1 LGAVEEEGTAE
12 GNGVRFKKAPRIRCN
27 VFDLCFV
34 TGLTYFLEGKA
45 KVEGK
50 AKGGGTVRKVLLL
63 AALAMVATLVLSAP
77 VIAQDEWDCP
87 DLSEAEEQ
95 AVFNADRSDP
105 NGLDENDNGVPCE
118 EDTTDNG
125 SYEAPTDDSTPTPE
139 PTTVEPT
146 TVEPTTTTPTAGA
159 DDAQYKT
166 ASPTITALP
175 ETGGSVSV
183 AAAMIPLALLVGGGL
198 LAFGI
203 VRRG

>member
-1 LGAVEEEGTAE
+1 L
-12 GNGVRFKKAPRIRCN
+12 
-27 VFDLCFV
+27 
-34 TGLTYFLEGKA
+34 
-45 KVEGK
+45 
-50 AKGGGTVRKVLLL
+50 RKVLLL
-63 AALAMVATLVLSAP
+63 AALAMVATLVFAP
-77 VIAQDEWDCP
+77 AALTQTDLDCG
-87 DLSEAEEQ
+87 DLSEAEEA
-95 AVFNADRSDP
+95 AVFAADPSDP
-105 NGLDENDNGVPCE
+105 NGLDENENGVPCE
-118 EDTTDNG
+118 DDTTDNG
-125 SYEAPTDDSTPTPE
+125 SYEAPTDDSTPTPEPTTVE

-175 ETGGSVSV
+175 ETGGSVSM

>member
-1 LGAVEEEGTAE
+1 MAE
-12 GNGVRFKKAPRIRCN
+12 GNGVRFERAPRIRCN
-27 VFDLCFV
+27 VCDLSFV
-34 TGLTYFLEGKA
+34 TGLTYF
-45 KVEGK
+45 VEGK
-50 AKGGGTVRKVLLL
+50 ATEGGTVRKVLLL
-63 AALAMVATLVLSAP
+63 AALAMAATLVFVP
-77 VIAQDEWDCP
+77 VALAQDVLNCG

-118 EDTTDNG
+118 DDTTDNG

-146 TVEPTTTTPTAGA
+146 TVSPEPTTVSPTPDA

-175 ETGGSVSV
+175 ETGGSVSL

-203 VRRG
+203 MRRG